1 MYCRM
6 RKRYDVR
13 EVAKALEVRKESA
26 KEQAKSVAAEMAAK
40 VLDPKADDFHQG
52 SGPDPR
58 SAHPFVPLLMSG

>member
-1 MYCRM
+1 M

-26 KEQAKSVAAEMAAK
+26 KEQAKSVAAEIAAK

-52 SGPDPR
+52 SGADPR
-58 SAHPFVPLLMSG
+58 SVK